1 MLELDGIMEQNKD
14 LVKKKKKN
22 TNYKFQ
28 VEYSDG
34 LCKHQSQKKKKKP
47 YILNCPQG
55 DGETAEIKIWHKKLF
70 ALPQHC
76 FCSHILCNT
85 GCKLQIYSL

>member
-34 LCKHQSQKKKKKP
+34 LCKHQSQKKKK
-47 YILNCPQG
+47 
-55 DGETAEIKIWHKKLF
+55 
-70 ALPQHC
+70 
-76 FCSHILCNT
+76 SHI
-85 GCKLQIYSL
+85 S